1 MTRTISTMEARRQLG
16 DILNRV
22 ALRHDQYIIER
33 KGQALAAVVPVERLE
48 QMQRA
53 AELHLLDVLER
64 QESRLPQA
72 EADALANEAKHRSRT
87 KRRGK

>member
-1 MTRTISTMEARRQLG
+1 MTRTISTLEARRQLG

-22 ALRHDQYIIER
+22 ALRHDQFIIER
-33 KGQALAAVVPVERLE
+33 KGQPLAAVVPIERLE

-64 QESRLPQA
+64 QESQLPQA

-87 KRRGK
+87 KRRGG

>member
-1 MTRTISTMEARRQLG
+1 MTRKVSTLQVRQQLG

-33 KGQALAAVVPVERLE
+33 KGRALAAVVPVERLE

-64 QESRLPQA
+64 QAPAVSQA
-72 EADALANEAKHRSRT
+72 EADALANEAKHKSRT
-87 KRRGK
+87 KRRGG